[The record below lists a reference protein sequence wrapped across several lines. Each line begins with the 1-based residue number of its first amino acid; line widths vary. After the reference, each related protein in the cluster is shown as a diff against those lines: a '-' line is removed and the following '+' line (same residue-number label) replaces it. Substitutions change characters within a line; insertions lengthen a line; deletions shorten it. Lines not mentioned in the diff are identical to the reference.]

1 MCESNVYLQ
10 DGENEVLIMESVD
23 TLEPCE
29 NGVNLMDIL
38 GRQMFVPARI
48 RAMTLLNHRI
58 IVEKLP

>member
-1 MCESNVYLQ
+1 
-10 DGENEVLIMESVD
+10 
-23 TLEPCE
+23 
-29 NGVNLMDIL
+29 MDIL

>member
-23 TLEPCE
+23 TIEPCE

-48 RAMTLLNHRI
+48 KAMTLLNHRI
-58 IVEKLP
+58 IVEKIS